1 VFAILKPY
9 TEPAR
14 LKGNLFGDHPNCY
27 FCYYY
32 NCLEADSR
40 SGCEKFKGEFMN
52 LLDMVKGQLTET
64 VLGQLG
70 KAVNLAP
77 SDVSKAMEVI
87 VPAQVSVL
95 AQHGATPQGAQ
106 GLLGLLGNFAN
117 MGNFGSLLGMAGGA
131 GGLLKIGETVLPALL
146 GGKLPGVLSGLASH
160 TGLGQGAIGGL
171 MSLAG
176 PLIMGQLGSHVKST
190 GMDAGG
196 LGGLLGGL
204 AGIVGPMLPSGL
216 SSALNLGS
224 AAGVIGAIPNVGGLV
239 SGLMGGAAGAVGNV
253 AASSAAAMGGAAAGA
268 AGMASAV
275 GGATAKAGGGIPWLP
290 ILGAAGVAL
299 AGWYFLGR
307 GNGINPT
314 ATTPPPITTPDTSS
328 SSTPTTSGDTMAAA
342 CTAAYSLGVTDGAA
356 VTEPFQ
362 FGGTGK
368 GKGYN
373 ITVYQSDGRKIGT
386 KDLPNDKDCKWGY
399 LSNPT
404 KGNIKYEVREIGGT
418 DIVSTVT
425 LTVK

>member
-1 VFAILKPY
+1 
-9 TEPAR
+9 
-14 LKGNLFGDHPNCY
+14 
-27 FCYYY
+27 
-32 NCLEADSR
+32 
-40 SGCEKFKGEFMN
+40 
-52 LLDMVKGQLTET
+52 MVKGQLTET

-70 KAVNLAP
+70 KAVNLSP
-77 SDVSKAMEVI
+77 TDVSKAMDVI

-95 AQHGATPQGAQ
+95 AQHGASQQGAQ

-171 MSLAG
+171 MSMAG
-176 PLIMGQLGSHVKST
+176 PLIMGQLGSHAKTT

-204 AGIVGPMLPSGL
+204 KGIVGPMLPAGL
-216 SSALNLGS
+216 SSALDLGS

-275 GGATAKAGGGIPWLP
+275 GGAATKAGGGIPWLP
-290 ILGAAGVAL
+290 IVGAAGVAL
-299 AGWYFLGR
+299 AGWYFLAGP
-307 GNGINPT
+307 GKANTPT
-314 ATTPPPITTPDTSS
+314 PAATTPAPVTTPDTT
-328 SSTPTTSGDTMAAA
+328 SSTPTTSGDTMAAM
-342 CTAAYSLGVTDGAA
+342 CKAAYSLGVTDGAT

-373 ITVYQSDGRKIGT
+373 ITVFQADGRKIGT
-386 KDLPNDKDCKWGY
+386 KDLPNDKACKWGY

>member
-1 VFAILKPY
+1 
-9 TEPAR
+9 
-14 LKGNLFGDHPNCY
+14 
-27 FCYYY
+27 
-32 NCLEADSR
+32 
-40 SGCEKFKGEFMN
+40 MN
-52 LLDMVKGQLTET
+52 LLDMVKGQLSET

-70 KAVNLAP
+70 KAVNLSP
-77 SDVSKAMEVI
+77 SDVSKAMNVI

-106 GLLGLLGNFAN
+106 GLFGLLGQFAN

-160 TGLGQGAIGGL
+160 TGLGQSAIAGL

-176 PLIMGQLGSHVKST
+176 PLILGQLGSHVKST
-190 GMDAGG
+190 NMDAGG

-204 AGIVGPMLPSGL
+204 QGIVGPMLPAGL

-224 AAGVIGAIPNVGGLV
+224 MAGVIGAIPNLGGLV
-239 SGLMGGAAGAVGNV
+239 SGLLGGTAGSAAATAAKVGGSVAGAGAV
-253 AASSAAAMGGAAAGA
+253 
-268 AGMASAV
+268 ASAV
-275 GGATAKAGGGIPWLP
+275 GGASTQRAGGIPWLP
-290 ILGAAGVAL
+290 ILGAL
-299 AGWYFLGR
+299 AVGGLGWFFLGR
-307 GNGINPT
+307 GNGNT
-314 ATTPPPITTPDTSS
+314 SAATTPVNSSTSTS
-328 SSTPTTSGDTMAAA
+328 TTPTTTTSSGDTMAAA
-342 CTAAYSLGVTDGAA
+342 CTAAYSLGVTDGAT

-373 ITVYQSDGRKIGT
+373 ITVYQADGRKIGS

-399 LSNPT
+399 LSKPT

-425 LTVK
+425 LTVQ

>member
-1 VFAILKPY
+1 
-9 TEPAR
+9 
-14 LKGNLFGDHPNCY
+14 
-27 FCYYY
+27 
-32 NCLEADSR
+32 
-40 SGCEKFKGEFMN
+40 MN

-70 KAVNLAP
+70 KAVNLSPA
-77 SDVSKAMEVI
+77 DVSKAMNVI

-95 AQHGATPQGAQ
+95 AQHGASPQGAQ

-171 MSLAG
+171 MSMAG

-204 AGIVGPMLPSGL
+204 QGIVGPMLPAGL

-224 AAGVIGAIPNVGGLV
+224 AAGVIGAIPGIGGLV

-253 AASSAAAMGGAAAGA
+253 GAAAMGGAAAGA

-275 GGATAKAGGGIPWLP
+275 GGVTATARGGIPWLP
-290 ILGAAGVAL
+290 IVGAAGVAL
-299 AGWYFLGR
+299 AAWFFLAGPGK
-307 GNGINPT
+307 GNTPAPA
-314 ATTPPPITTPDTSS
+314 ATTPTPVTTPTTT
-328 SSTPTTSGDTMAAA
+328 TPTTSGDTMAAA
-342 CTAAYSLGVTDGAA
+342 CTAEYTLGVTDGAT

-373 ITVYQSDGRKIGT
+373 ITVYQADGRKIGT

-404 KGNIKYEVREIGGT
+404 KGSIKYEVREIGGT
-418 DIVSTVT
+418 DIVSTVN

>member
-1 VFAILKPY
+1 
-9 TEPAR
+9 
-14 LKGNLFGDHPNCY
+14 
-27 FCYYY
+27 
-32 NCLEADSR
+32 
-40 SGCEKFKGEFMN
+40 MN

-70 KAVNLAP
+70 KAVNLSP
-77 SDVSKAMEVI
+77 SDVSKAMNVI

-190 GMDAGG
+190 GLDAGG

-204 AGIVGPMLPSGL
+204 QGIVGPMLPAGL

-224 AAGVIGAIPNVGGLV
+224 AAGVLGAIPNLGGMV

-253 AASSAAAMGGAAAGA
+253 AASSTAAVGGAMAGA
-268 AGMASAV
+268 SSVAGAV
-275 GGATAKAGGGIPWLP
+275 GGATAQRAGIPWLP
-290 ILGAAGVAL
+290 ILGAL
-299 AGWYFLGR
+299 AVGGLGWFFLGR
-307 GNGINPT
+307 GNTSTPA
-314 ATTPPPITTPDTSS
+314 ATTPAPVTTPDSS
-328 SSTPTTSGDTMAAA
+328 SSTPATSSDTMAAA
-342 CTAAYSLGVTDGAA
+342 CTAAYTLGVTDGAT

-373 ITVYQSDGRKIGT
+373 ITVYQSDGRKIGS

-425 LTVK
+425 LKVQ

>member
-1 VFAILKPY
+1 
-9 TEPAR
+9 
-14 LKGNLFGDHPNCY
+14 
-27 FCYYY
+27 
-32 NCLEADSR
+32 
-40 SGCEKFKGEFMN
+40 MN

-70 KAVNLAP
+70 KAVNLSP
-77 SDVSKAMEVI
+77 SDVSKAMNVI

-171 MSLAG
+171 MSMAG
-176 PLIMGQLGSHVKST
+176 PLILGQLGSHAKTT

-204 AGIVGPMLPSGL
+204 QGIVGPMLPAGL

-224 AAGVIGAIPNVGGLV
+224 AAGVIGAIPSIGGLV

-253 AASSAAAMGGAAAGA
+253 GAAALGGAAAGA

-275 GGATAKAGGGIPWLP
+275 GGATATARGGIPWLP

-299 AGWYFLGR
+299 AGWFFLVGP
-307 GNGINPT
+307 GKVNTPAPAANTPT
-314 ATTPPPITTPDTSS
+314 PVTTPDTSS
-328 SSTPTTSGDTMAAA
+328 STPTPSGDTMAAA
-342 CTAAYSLGVTDGAA
+342 CTAAYSLGVTDGAT

>member
-1 VFAILKPY
+1 
-9 TEPAR
+9 
-14 LKGNLFGDHPNCY
+14 
-27 FCYYY
+27 
-32 NCLEADSR
+32 
-40 SGCEKFKGEFMN
+40 MN
-52 LLDMVKGQLTET
+52 LLDMVKGQLTEN

-70 KAVNLAP
+70 KAVNLSPA
-77 SDVSKAMEVI
+77 DVSKAMNVI

-95 AQHGATPQGAQ
+95 AQHGASPQGAQ

-117 MGNFGSLLGMAGGA
+117 LGNFGSLLGMAGGA

-171 MSLAG
+171 MSMAG

-196 LGGLLGGL
+196 LGSLLGGL
-204 AGIVGPMLPSGL
+204 QGIVGPMLPAGL

-224 AAGVIGAIPNVGGLV
+224 AAGVLGAIPNIGGLV
-239 SGLMGGAAGAVGNV
+239 SGLMGGAGVMGNV
-253 AASSAAAMGGAAAGA
+253 AASSAAGAAAGA

-275 GGATAKAGGGIPWLP
+275 GGATAAGRGGIPWLP
-290 ILGAAGVAL
+290 IIGAL
-299 AGWYFLGR
+299 AVGGLGWFFFGR
-307 GNGINPT
+307 GNTNTPA
-314 ATTPPPITTPDTSS
+314 ATTPTPVTTPDTT

-342 CTAAYSLGVTDGAA
+342 CTAEYTLGVSDGAT

-362 FGGTGK
+362 FGGTGT

-373 ITVYQSDGRKIGT
+373 ITVYQADGRKIGS

-399 LSNPT
+399 LSKPT

-418 DIVSTVT
+418 EIVSTVI
-425 LTVK
+425 LNVQ

>member
-1 VFAILKPY
+1 
-9 TEPAR
+9 
-14 LKGNLFGDHPNCY
+14 
-27 FCYYY
+27 
-32 NCLEADSR
+32 
-40 SGCEKFKGEFMN
+40 MN

-70 KAVNLAP
+70 KAVNLSP
-77 SDVSKAMEVI
+77 SDVSKAMNVI

-146 GGKLPGVLSGLASH
+146 GGKLPGVLSGLASN

-171 MSLAG
+171 MSMAG
-176 PLIMGQLGSHVKST
+176 PLILGQLGNHAKTT

-204 AGIVGPMLPSGL
+204 KGIVGPMLPAGL
-216 SSALNLGS
+216 SSALDLGS
-224 AAGVIGAIPNVGGLV
+224 AAGVIGAIPGIGGLV

-253 AASSAAAMGGAAAGA
+253 GAVSTAAMGGAAAGA

-275 GGATAKAGGGIPWLP
+275 GSAATKAGGGIPWLP

-299 AGWYFLGR
+299 AGWYFLVGP
-307 GNGINPT
+307 GKANTPT
-314 ATTPPPITTPDTSS
+314 PAATTPAPITTPDST

-342 CTAAYSLGVTDGAA
+342 CTAAYALGVTDGAT

-373 ITVYQSDGRKIGT
+373 ITVFQADGRKIGT

-399 LSNPT
+399 LSKPT

-418 DIVSTVT
+418 DIVSTVN
-425 LTVK
+425 LIVK

>member
-1 VFAILKPY
+1 
-9 TEPAR
+9 
-14 LKGNLFGDHPNCY
+14 
-27 FCYYY
+27 
-32 NCLEADSR
+32 
-40 SGCEKFKGEFMN
+40 MN

-70 KAVNLAP
+70 KAVNLSP
-77 SDVSKAMEVI
+77 SDVSKAMNVI

-171 MSLAG
+171 MSMAG
-176 PLIMGQLGSHVKST
+176 PLILGQLGSHAKTT

-204 AGIVGPMLPSGL
+204 QGIVGPMLPAGL

-224 AAGVIGAIPNVGGLV
+224 AAGVIGAIPSIGGLV

-253 AASSAAAMGGAAAGA
+253 GAAALGGAAAGA

-275 GGATAKAGGGIPWLP
+275 GGATATARGGIPWLP

-299 AGWYFLGR
+299 AGWFFLVGP
-307 GNGINPT
+307 GKVNTPAPAANTPT
-314 ATTPPPITTPDTSS
+314 PVTTPDTSS
-328 SSTPTTSGDTMAAA
+328 STPITSGDTMAAA
-342 CTAAYSLGVTDGAA
+342 CTAAYSLGVTDGAT

>member
-1 VFAILKPY
+1 
-9 TEPAR
+9 
-14 LKGNLFGDHPNCY
+14 
-27 FCYYY
+27 
-32 NCLEADSR
+32 
-40 SGCEKFKGEFMN
+40 MN

-70 KAVNLAP
+70 KAVNLSP
-77 SDVSKAMEVI
+77 SDVSKAMNVI

-131 GGLLKIGETVLPALL
+131 GGLLKIGESVLPALL
-146 GGKLPGVLSGLASH
+146 GGKLPGVLSGLASS

-171 MSLAG
+171 MSMAG

-204 AGIVGPMLPSGL
+204 QGIVGPMLPAGL

-224 AAGVIGAIPNVGGLV
+224 AAGVIGAIPGIGGLV
-239 SGLMGGAAGAVGNV
+239 SGLMGGAVGAVGNV
-253 AASSAAAMGGAAAGA
+253 GAAAMGGAAAGA

-275 GGATAKAGGGIPWLP
+275 GGAATKAGGGIPWLP
-290 ILGAAGVAL
+290 IVGAVGVAL
-299 AGWYFLGR
+299 AGWFFLAGP
-307 GNGINPT
+307 GKASTPT
-314 ATTPPPITTPDTSS
+314 PAATTPAPVTTPDTT
-328 SSTPTTSGDTMAAA
+328 SSTPTTSGDTMAAM
-342 CTAAYSLGVTDGAA
+342 CEAAYTLGVTDGAT

-373 ITVYQSDGRKIGT
+373 ITVFQADGRKIGT

-399 LSNPT
+399 LSKPT

>member
-1 VFAILKPY
+1 
-9 TEPAR
+9 
-14 LKGNLFGDHPNCY
+14 
-27 FCYYY
+27 
-32 NCLEADSR
+32 
-40 SGCEKFKGEFMN
+40 MN

-70 KAVNLAP
+70 KAVNLSP
-77 SDVSKAMEVI
+77 SDVSKAMSVI
-87 VPAQVSVL
+87 IPAQVSVL

-106 GLLGLLGNFAN
+106 GLLGLLGQFSNL
-117 MGNFGSLLGMAGGA
+117 GNFGNLLGMAGGA

-171 MSLAG
+171 MSMAG
-176 PLIMGQLGSHVKST
+176 PLILGQLGSHVKST

-204 AGIVGPMLPSGL
+204 QGIVGPLLPAGL

-224 AAGVIGAIPNVGGLV
+224 AAGVIGAIPNLGGLV
-239 SGLMGGAAGAVGNV
+239 SGLMG
-253 AASSAAAMGGAAAGA
+253 SAAGA
-268 AGMASAV
+268 AGSAAATAAKVGGAVAGAGAVTSAV
-275 GGATAKAGGGIPWLP
+275 GGATTQRAGGIPWLP
-290 ILGAAGVAL
+290 ILGALVVGGL
-299 AGWYFLGR
+299 GYFFFGR
-307 GNGINPT
+307 GNGNTSTPA
-314 ATTPPPITTPDTSS
+314 ATTPVTDSSTTSTSTTQTTTTPSS
-328 SSTPTTSGDTMAAA
+328 DTMAAA
-342 CTAAYSLGVTDGAA
+342 CAAAYSLGVTNGAT

-373 ITVYQSDGRKIGT
+373 ITVYSPDGRKIGS
-386 KDLPNDKDCKWGY
+386 KDLANDKDCKWGY
-399 LSNPT
+399 LSKPT